1 METVGFVGVRAQPAP
16 YYATSPATQVH
27 RRSASLV
34 GVAEQLDLLSEGAV
48 PLLVNDPLDALAIER
63 ISRLAVG
70 SWPGIPLCDTNRVI
84 SP

>member
-1 METVGFVGVRAQPAP
+1 
-16 YYATSPATQVH
+16 
-27 RRSASLV
+27 V

-63 ISRLAVG
+63 ISRLAIG
-70 SWPGIPLCDTNRVI
+70 RWAGIPQCDTNRVI